1 MGEYGCI
8 FGTLFYFDIFRFV
21 LLFFFFFN
29 SSGFLHMEGS
39 VGW

>member
-21 LLFFFFFN
+21 LLFFFFFLIQVA
-29 SSGFLHMEGS
+29 FYTWKE
-39 VGW
+39 V